1 MPSTGHGVVMTP
13 CGNRIVSDFIKR
25 GSVDGLET
33 DCVGDVRRPPF
44 FLTPAGPDPSEGDAR
59 AK

>member
-1 MPSTGHGVVMTP
+1 MTP
-13 CGNRIVSDFIKR
+13 CGNRIVNDFIKR

-44 FLTPAGPDPSEGDAR
+44 FLTPAGPDPSEGDST